1 LTNVNIDN
9 HQYEAYTAI
18 MNGMDLLP
26 TMIDSAGDPD
36 TKGCCEP
43 VPQPAAPVPDTA
55 VARFK
60 ALADH
65 TRLGILALLSAND
78 EAICVCD
85 LNDHFDLEQ
94 PTISHHL
101 KVLRKAGL
109 IASERRGS
117 WAYYHLHPATAGWVR
132 ATLAGLPR

>member
-9 HQYEAYTAI
+9 HQCVVYAAS
-18 MNGMDLLP
+18 MNGTDVLP
-26 TMIDSAGDPD
+26 TMTDSAGDLD
-36 TKGCCEP
+36 TNGCCPP
-43 VPQPAAPVPDTA
+43 VQAPAVLPPETA

-78 EAICVCD
+78 EAICVCE
-85 LNDHFDLEQ
+85 LNEFFDLEQ

-117 WAYYHLHPATAGWVR
+117 WAYYHLHPATAGWVQ